1 MTNAPQ
7 FGDAAAVAKK
17 ISIPPRPEALETI
30 TLELNKSDPDIDR
43 IVAAIKK
50 DVTLYGAVLRVV
62 NSPVMGLQGGVTS
75 IDRAIMLLGL
85 KKVYSLTQ
93 VTAMKMGLSKA
104 LKMDRFWDSA
114 TEVAEIAA
122 KLAHDVSGVSTESA
136 YSVGMFHDFGIPLM
150 MQAFPDYKT
159 FLQTVNENSL
169 LYLPAEEADRYGF
182 THYDVGYE
190 LGKVWLVPPTL
201 NLAIKLQPQIDA
213 LFTDKI
219 AIDELD
225 TIKTLLALL
234 EMAKNISG
242 VYRKFWRMNQAHAD
256 AGIDPLLLAH
266 LDLTQ
271 AEFFELRDDCLSGL
285 DKS

>member
-190 LGKVWLVPPTL
+190 LGKVWL
-201 NLAIKLQPQIDA
+201 
-213 LFTDKI
+213 FTDKI

>member
-1 MTNAPQ
+1 MPPQ
-7 FGDAAAVAKK
+7 WRKK

-30 TLELNKSDPDIDR
+30 TVELNKGDPNIDR

-62 NSPVMGLQGGVTS
+62 NSPAMGLQGAVTS

-85 KKVYSLTQ
+85 KKVYSITQ
-93 VTAMKMGLSKA
+93 VSAIKMGLSKA

-122 KLAHDVSGVSTESA
+122 KLAHEVSGVSTESA
-136 YSVGMFHDFGIPLM
+136 YTVGMFHDFGIPLM
-150 MQAFPDYKT
+150 MQAFADYKT
-159 FLQTVNENSL
+159 FLQEVNENSL

-182 THYDVGYE
+182 THYEVGYE
-190 LGKVWLVPPTL
+190 LGKAWLVPPTL
-201 NLAIKLQPQIDA
+201 NLAIKLQPQID
-213 LFTDKI
+213 LVFNDKI
-219 AIDELD
+219 AVDDLD

-242 VYRKFWRMNQAHAD
+242 VYRKFWRMNQAHT
-256 AGIDPLLLAH
+256 GSSIEPVLLAH
-266 LDLTQ
+266 LDISE
-271 AEFFELRDDCLSGL
+271 AEFFELRDDYLSGM
-285 DKS
+285 DKA